1 MQWLLRKLKVNSNR
15 GRTAILGV
23 FWSAGAWGGIYYAYH
38 KYQDS
43 KTKVAFLAPKFG
55 VPPEEHRLAA
65 FRWVQHQGI
74 DRGEMGT
81 TETRADIEDVRRKI
95 LRFARGHVLECG
107 IGTGRHNLRQY
118 IINPRL
124 KSLTGIDL
132 VDEALDKA
140 VENLNSATD
149 SIVEMENNVLDVK
162 PKHVSL
168 IHGDFHKLPFPD
180 NTFDTVVSSFALC
193 SAEEPKRAL
202 LEMARVS
209 RNRVLLL
216 EHGLSCWKIMRWL
229 GYLTGAY
236 PDPEHPWTH
245 GCYQDRDILKLCR
258 DCGLTIIR
266 RTNYQYGHVYEIL
279 AKHSKQ
285 ARERAIG
292 EHSEKVFG
300 RTFDERGLAEARL
313 FYSNSAHG
321 GSLQEW
327 SDWIRQ
333 NRWKEQ

>member
-1 MQWLLRKLKVNSNR
+1 
-15 GRTAILGV
+15 
-23 FWSAGAWGGIYYAYH
+23 
-38 KYQDS
+38 
-43 KTKVAFLAPKFG
+43 
-55 VPPEEHRLAA
+55 
-65 FRWVQHQGI
+65 
-74 DRGEMGT
+74 
-81 TETRADIEDVRRKI
+81 KI

-258 DCGLTIIR
+258 DCGL
-266 RTNYQYGHVYEIL
+266 
-279 AKHSKQ
+279 
-285 ARERAIG
+285 
-292 EHSEKVFG
+292 
-300 RTFDERGLAEARL
+300 
-313 FYSNSAHG
+313 
-321 GSLQEW
+321 
-327 SDWIRQ
+327 
-333 NRWKEQ
+333 